1 MTPSARV
8 LILSALGAHTLCAC
22 LAPPVDAE
30 RTAPRK
36 PHVLV
41 LYTDDQGYGDCSAL
55 WAQARFE
62 TPHMDRLASEG
73 MLFTDA
79 HSAGSVCTPSRHALL
94 TGQYA
99 WRTGS
104 RGVLGADGPGL
115 IADGQLTLA
124 SLLRSEGYTTACFGK
139 WHLGLQV
146 PGTKGERDWS
156 LPVTDGPLDKGFD
169 RFFGLPASMNF
180 GVLTWFDGRYAV
192 APASAWTRKK
202 FPPAEITTRPLDYR
216 MAPPYEDERQSA
228 GDIEVAPDFVDEEAL
243 SIITEQT
250 VSFLQ
255 EVAAVRGTPDEQ
267 PSFTYVAFTAPHL
280 PHCTA
285 AEFRGRSGMG
295 NYGDFLLE
303 TDHRIGQILE
313 ALDETGLA
321 DETLV
326 VLSSDNGPEN
336 NYHDWLRLY
345 GHRSNGP
352 LRGGKRDL
360 YEGGHRVPFIVR
372 WPGVVQRG
380 TRCDAMIGQ
389 VDLLATL
396 SDVLGHELE
405 QGEAEDS
412 VSFAPALRGAE
423 FARGTPLVQHSGRG
437 FALRSG
443 DWKWIRR
450 KAHGELF
457 DLEQDPGEQED
468 LAELRPQLA
477 SRLDQVLEQLISTG
491 RSDDSR

>member
-326 VLSSDNGPEN
+326 VLSSDNGP
-336 NYHDWLRLY
+336 
-345 GHRSNGP
+345 
-352 LRGGKRDL
+352 
-360 YEGGHRVPFIVR
+360 
-372 WPGVVQRG
+372 
-380 TRCDAMIGQ
+380 
-389 VDLLATL
+389 
-396 SDVLGHELE
+396 
-405 QGEAEDS
+405 
-412 VSFAPALRGAE
+412 
-423 FARGTPLVQHSGRG
+423 
-437 FALRSG
+437 
-443 DWKWIRR
+443 
-450 KAHGELF
+450 
-457 DLEQDPGEQED
+457 
-468 LAELRPQLA
+468 
-477 SRLDQVLEQLISTG
+477 
-491 RSDDSR
+491 